1 MSRRKTKKQQRQDA
15 ITFIVLSGIIILSVI
30 GVFKMGFIGNFFYR
44 VFRVMLGQ
52 YPELF
57 FGLIIVFT
65 LFYLIDKKKL
75 KKTPTRVWIALGL
88 VLYVFLTTL
97 SFPHLKIIT
106 GREVFD
112 NYIRIFGDVFRD
124 TEVYAYGGFI
134 GALFYT
140 MSSWLFDRSGTI
152 IVNSFLGLIALVL
165 LFTPERILT
174 FFSIVWD
181 GLIKFLKSFGRFLKK
196 LLPAKSDEVDSPQP
210 QIETIE
216 PDIFEPTPP
225 NVGANFINV
234 TPSAEPTLLEDD
246 QVKFDLD
253 PKEPSKTQPK
263 KSTTNYQLPPLTLL
277 DNVGKGTKSNANNT
291 SAKEKGK
298 RVIEVLDQFGIEA
311 QLLDIHIGP
320 SVTKFEIKPDSNVK
334 INRIASIQDNMM
346 MELAVTSLRIEAP
359 IPGKAAV
366 GIEIPN
372 EEMLPVRLKE
382 IIRSTPHFYE
392 KENIWVALGKNLM
405 GESISIALNKM
416 PHLLIAGATGSG
428 KSVSINSIV
437 SSLLLSK
444 HPDDLKLVLIDPKKV
459 EFTAYEKLPHLI
471 TPVVT
476 DPHKASAALQEVVE
490 IMEERYEIFSKEG
503 VRNITSYNE
512 KVKQTPDLD
521 ALPWIVV
528 IIDELADLMAVAGKE
543 VETSI
548 QRITQL
554 ARAAGIH
561 LIVATQRPS
570 VDVITGVIKANIPS
584 RIAFAVSSAVD
595 SRTILDS
602 VGAEKLLG
610 YGDMLYIPMGAP
622 SPVRV
627 QGAFVSDQEVNA
639 ITKYA
644 SEQADPDFD
653 ESFNLENQ
661 APESRG
667 MEMALEDELYD
678 QALELVLNNQRAA
691 TSYLQTYFGIG
702 YNRAARIITALEKQ
716 GIIGPQQGSKA
727 RTINYENYDTYLAQ
741 TQSDSELENE

>member
-1 MSRRKTKKQQRQDA
+1 MSRRKTKKQQRQDV
-15 ITFIVLSGIIILSVI
+15 ITFITLCGIVILSVI
-30 GVFKMGFIGNFFYR
+30 GIFQMGFIGNFFYR

-57 FGLIIVFT
+57 FGLIIVFS

-75 KKTPTRVWIALGL
+75 KKTPSRVWIALGL
-88 VLYVFLTTL
+88 ILYVFLTTL
-97 SFPHLKIIT
+97 SFPHIKVIT
-106 GREVFD
+106 GRDVLN
-112 NYIRIFGDVFRD
+112 NYLRIFGEVFKN

-134 GALFYT
+134 GSIFYT
-140 MSSWLFDRSGTI
+140 VSSWLFDRTGTI
-152 IVNSFLGLIALVL
+152 IINSFLGLISFVL
-165 LFTPERILT
+165 LFTPEGIRSFLNVT
-174 FFSIVWD
+174 MRGFFM
-181 GLIKFLKSFGRFLKK
+181 FLKGVWGFLKK
-196 LLPAKSDEVDSPQP
+196 LLPAKGDESPP
-210 QIETIE
+210 IEKEIETVE
-216 PDIFEPTPP
+216 PEIFEPTPS
-225 NVGANFINV
+225 NIGANFINV
-234 TPSAEPTLLEDD
+234 TPGPEKTILEDE

-253 PKEPSKTQPK
+253 PEEPTSSKPR
-263 KSTTNYQLPPLTLL
+263 KSNINYQLPPLSLL
-277 DNVGKGTKSNANNT
+277 ENVGKGGKSSANNT
-291 SAKEKGK
+291 SAREKGK

-405 GESISIALNKM
+405 GEAISIALNKM

-476 DPHKASAALQEVVE
+476 DPHKASVALQEVVA
-490 IMEERYEIFSKEG
+490 IMEDRYEVFSKEG

-512 KVKQTPDLD
+512 KAKQTPDLD
-521 ALPWIVV
+521 AFPWIVV

-595 SRTILDS
+595 SRTILDA

-639 ITKYA
+639 ITQYA

-653 ESFNLENQ
+653 ESFNLESQ
-661 APESRG
+661 TPESRG
-667 MEMALEDELYD
+667 MELALEDDLYD

-702 YNRAARIITALEKQ
+702 YNRAARIMTALEKQ

-727 RTINYENYDTYLAQ
+727 RTINFENYDSYVAQ
-741 TQSDSELENE
+741 TQTEPKQEIE

>member
-1 MSRRKTKKQQRQDA
+1 MSRRKTKKQQRQDV
-15 ITFIVLSGIIILSVI
+15 ITFIILCGIVILSVI
-30 GVFKMGFIGNFFYR
+30 GIFQMGFLGSFFYR

-57 FGLIIVFT
+57 FGLIIIFT

-75 KKTPTRVWIALGL
+75 KKTPSRVWIALGL
-88 VLYVFLTTL
+88 TLYVFLTTL
-97 SFPHLKIIT
+97 SFPHLKVIT
-106 GREVFD
+106 GRDVFN
-112 NYIRIFGDVFRD
+112 NYIRIFGEVFKS

-134 GALFYT
+134 GSLFYT
-140 MSSWLFDRSGTI
+140 MSSWLFDRTGTI
-152 IVNSFLGLIALVL
+152 IINSFLGLVAFVL
-165 LFTPERILT
+165 LFTPEGIRAFLNVIMRGLFK
-174 FFSIVWD
+174 FFK
-181 GLIKFLKSFGRFLKK
+181 GLGRFLKK
-196 LLPAKSDEVDSPQP
+196 LLPAKADEPQAI
-210 QIETIE
+210 QEEIETVE
-216 PDIFEPTPP
+216 PEVFEPTPS
-225 NVGANFINV
+225 NIGANFINV
-234 TPSAEPTLLEDD
+234 TPSISPSPEKTILEDE

-253 PKEPSKTQPK
+253 PKEASSSKPR
-263 KSTTNYQLPPLTLL
+263 KSNINYQLPPLTLL
-277 DNVGKGTKSNANNT
+277 ENVGKGGKSSANNT
-291 SAKEKGK
+291 SAREKGK
-298 RVIEVLDQFGIEA
+298 RVIEVLDQFGIDA

-405 GESISIALNKM
+405 GEAISIALNKM

-476 DPHKASAALQEVVE
+476 DPHKASALQEVVA
-490 IMEERYEIFSKEG
+490 IMEDRYEVFSREG

-512 KVKQTPDLD
+512 KAKQDPELD
-521 ALPWIVV
+521 AFPWIVV

-639 ITKYA
+639 IPNMPQNKQIRILM
-644 SEQADPDFD
+644 SLSILKVKHQ
-653 ESFNLENQ
+653 N
-661 APESRG
+661 PE
-667 MEMALEDELYD
+667 
-678 QALELVLNNQRAA
+678 VWN
-691 TSYLQTYFGIG
+691 
-702 YNRAARIITALEKQ
+702 
-716 GIIGPQQGSKA
+716 
-727 RTINYENYDTYLAQ
+727 
-741 TQSDSELENE
+741 